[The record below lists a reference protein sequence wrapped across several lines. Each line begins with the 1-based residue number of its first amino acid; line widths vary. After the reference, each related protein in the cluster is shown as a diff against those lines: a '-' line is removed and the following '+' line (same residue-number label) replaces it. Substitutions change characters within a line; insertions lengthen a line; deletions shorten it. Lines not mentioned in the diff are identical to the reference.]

1 MTTVTN
7 GDLMTMLEGDDSNDA
22 RGKSVVTSN
31 WSPFDRDVHGVAWRA
46 LAGEFV
52 GCAMLMVVVVG
63 SGFAAQS
70 LSPGDVGLELLE
82 NALAIGA
89 GLFVIINIVAP
100 VSGAHF
106 NPVVSMVDA
115 WIGTCSWF
123 RAFIYLPFQFAGC
136 ITGTI
141 VANLMFGH
149 HWVSWSTHHRASTA
163 HFFSEI
169 IASAGLIFLV
179 FALQRNGR
187 KTLSAAAV
195 GLYIFAACFATSS
208 ATFANPAVT
217 VARAFSNSFT
227 GIAPS
232 SLPVYIAGQ
241 IIGGVCGA
249 GLTLLLFPRPEVAA
263 T

>member
-1 MTTVTN
+1 
-7 GDLMTMLEGDDSNDA
+7 MTMLEGDDSNDA
-22 RGKSVVTSN
+22 RGKALVNPEWKT
-31 WSPFDRDVHGVAWRA
+31 FDREVHGVAWRA
-46 LAGEFV
+46 LVGEFV

-63 SGFAAQS
+63 SGLAAQS

-89 GLFVIINIVAP
+89 GLFVIINVVAP

-106 NPVVSMVDA
+106 NPIVSMVDA

-123 RAFIYLPFQFAGC
+123 RAFIYLPFQFVGC
-136 ITGTI
+136 IVGTI

-149 HWVSWSTHHRASTA
+149 AWVSWSTHHRASA
-163 HFFSEI
+163 PHFLSEI
-169 IASAGLIFLV
+169 VATAGLIFLV

-187 KTLSAAAV
+187 KSLSAAAV
-195 GLYIFAACFATSS
+195 GIYIFAACFATSS

-217 VARAFSNSFT
+217 VARSFSNSFT

-249 GLTLLLFPRPEVAA
+249 GLTLLLFPRLEP
-263 T
+263 TTT

>member
-1 MTTVTN
+1 MS
-7 GDLMTMLEGDDSNDA
+7 MLEDDDPSALPPSSDSSNSTVSA
-22 RGKSVVTSN
+22 AGLRGVE
-31 WSPFDRDVHGVAWRA
+31 WRA

-52 GCAMLMVVVVG
+52 GCVMLMVVVVG
-63 SGFAAQS
+63 SGLAAQS

-100 VSGAHF
+100 VSGAHL
-106 NPVVSMVDA
+106 NPVVSLADA
-115 WIGTCSWF
+115 WIGSCSWL
-123 RAFIYLPFQFAGC
+123 RAALYVPFQFTGC
-136 ITGTI
+136 IVGTI
-141 VANLMFGH
+141 VANRMFGDP
-149 HWVSWSTHHRASTA
+149 WISWSTHHRASGA

-169 IASAGLIFLV
+169 VATAGLILLV

-187 KTLSAAAV
+187 RSLGAAAV

-217 VARAFSNSFT
+217 VARAFTKSFT
-227 GIAPS
+227 GIAPG
-232 SLPVYIAGQ
+232 SLLVYVAGHL
-241 IIGGVCGA
+241 IGAACGVA
-249 GLTLLLFPRPEVAA
+249 VTLLLYPHRESESPHA

>member
-1 MTTVTN
+1 
-7 GDLMTMLEGDDSNDA
+7 MLEGDDSNDA
-22 RGKSVVTSN
+22 RGQVRAH
-31 WSPFDRDVHGVAWRA
+31 RDWTTFERSVHGVAWRA
-46 LAGEFV
+46 LLGEFV

-89 GLFVIINIVAP
+89 GLFVIINVIAP

-106 NPVVSMVDA
+106 NPIVSMVDA

-123 RAFIYLPFQFAGC
+123 RAFIYLPFQFVGC
-136 ITGTI
+136 IVGTI

-149 HWVSWSTHHRASTA
+149 AWVSWSTHRRASA
-163 HFFSEI
+163 PHFLSEI
-169 IASAGLIFLV
+169 IATAGLIFLI

-187 KTLSAAAV
+187 KALSAAAV

-217 VARAFSNSFT
+217 VARSFSNNFT

-232 SLPVYIAGQ
+232 SLAVYIAGQ
-241 IIGGVCGA
+241 VIGGAVGA
-249 GLTLLLFPRPEVAA
+249 ALTLLLFPRLESTAA
-263 T
+263 

>member
-1 MTTVTN
+1 
-7 GDLMTMLEGDDSNDA
+7 MTMLEGDDSNDA
-22 RGKSVVTSN
+22 HGKALVKAEWKTL
-31 WSPFDRDVHGVAWRA
+31 DHDVHGVAWRA
-46 LAGEFV
+46 LLGEFV
-52 GCAMLMVVVVG
+52 GCTMLMVVVVG

-89 GLFVIINIVAP
+89 GLFVIINVIAP

-123 RAFIYLPFQFAGC
+123 RAFLYLPFQFCGC
-136 ITGTI
+136 IAGTI

-149 HWVSWSTHHRASTA
+149 SWVSWSTHHRASA
-163 HFFSEI
+163 PHFLSEI
-169 IASAGLIFLV
+169 VATAGLIFLV
-179 FALQRNGR
+179 FALHRNGR
-187 KTLSAAAV
+187 KALSAAAV

-232 SLPVYIAGQ
+232 SLPLYIAGQ
-241 IIGGVCGA
+241 IIGAVCGA
-249 GLTLLLFPRPEVAA
+249 ALTLLLFPQPESTAA
-263 T
+263 

>member
-1 MTTVTN
+1 
-7 GDLMTMLEGDDSNDA
+7 MTMLEGDDAKDA
-22 RGKSVVTSN
+22 RAKSVATSR
-31 WSPFDRDVHGVAWRA
+31 WPVFDNDVHGVAWRA

-63 SGFAAQS
+63 SGYAAQS
-70 LSPGDVGLELLE
+70 LSPGDIGLELLE

-89 GLFVIINIVAP
+89 GLFVIINILAP

-106 NPVVSMVDA
+106 NPVVSLVDA

-123 RAFIYLPFQFAGC
+123 RAFIYVPFQLAGC
-136 ITGTI
+136 VVGTV

-149 HWVSWSTHHRASTA
+149 RWIAWSTHDRASAA

-169 IASAGLIFLV
+169 VATAGLIFLV

-217 VARAFSNSFT
+217 VARAFTNSFT
-227 GIAPS
+227 GIAPG
-232 SLPVYIAGQ
+232 SLLVYIAGQ
-241 IIGGVCGA
+241 VIGAFGGA
-249 GLTLLLFPRPEVAA
+249 LLTLLLFPRPELVA